1 MFLKFKM
8 NAKTQKTAKFME
20 VCGTHTFAISKF
32 GLKKFYDGKIDFLSG
47 PGCPVCVTD
56 GDDIDYIAGLAKNE
70 DNIIVSFGDML
81 RVPSG
86 DKNVSLEKLK
96 KNNVK
101 TVYSAVDVLNIAEKN
116 PAKNVIFLAAGFETT
131 APLAAGLIID
141 AYKRKIK
148 NFYVFSV
155 LKKIIPALN
164 SLLEQ
169 KKINAD
175 GFILPGHVCTVTGY
189 KSFEF
194 ISENYEI
201 PCVVA
206 GFDFTGLKNAV
217 DILYGLYREKKTELV
232 NCYAAVTAEGN
243 IKALKTISEV
253 FEEED
258 VKWRGLGNIAKSGLK
273 LNKKYE
279 RFDALRKFVRKSP
292 LKSSRKTAKCI
303 CGKLF
308 TGRYKP
314 ADCPSFA
321 KECTPFTPVGPCMV
335 SGEGVCASYY
345 KYGERNE
352 K

>member
-1 MFLKFKM
+1 MSLKFKM
-8 NAKTQKTAKFME
+8 NAKIQKTAKFME

-32 GLKKFYDGKIDFLSG
+32 GLKKFYAGKIDFLSG
-47 PGCPVCVTD
+47 PGCPVCVTH
-56 GDDIDYIAGLAKNE
+56 GDDIDYIAGLAKNT

-86 DKNVSLEKLK
+86 DENVSLEKLNN
-96 KNNVK
+96 NNVK
-101 TVYSAVDVLNIAEKN
+101 TVYSVVDVLNIAEKN
-116 PAKNVIFLAAGFETT
+116 PDKNVIFLAAGFETT

-148 NFYVFSV
+148 NFYIFSV
-155 LKKIIPALN
+155 LKNIIPALS

-175 GFILPGHVCTVTGY
+175 GFILPGHVCTITGY

-194 ISENYEI
+194 ISGNYKI

-206 GFDFTGLKNAV
+206 GFDFAGLKNAV
-217 DILYGLYREKKTELV
+217 DVLYGLSSEKKTELV
-232 NCYAAVTAEGN
+232 NCYGAVTSEGN
-243 IKALKTISEV
+243 VKALKTIYEV
-253 FEEED
+253 FEEDD
-258 VKWRGLGNIAKSGLK
+258 VKWRGLGNISKSGLK
-273 LNKKYE
+273 LNHKYE
-279 RFDALRKFVRKSP
+279 RFDVLRKF
-292 LKSSRKTAKCI
+292 SRKNSVKPSKKASKCI

-321 KECTPFTPVGPCMV
+321 KECTPLTPVGPCMV

-345 KYGERNE
+345 KYGDRNE